1 MIYQNLSP
9 LEKRQFKKFP
19 ICPLC
24 FREIQPGEDFEQIKI
39 KVHRSNVHTFMHRS
53 CILNIHK
60 HTADYIELEKKL
72 AIVNNRFELFKEGGN
87 YGQSE
92 SV

>member
-9 LEKRQFKKFP
+9 LEKRQFKKFA

-24 FREIQPGEDFEQIKI
+24 FKEILPGEEFEQVKI
-39 KVHRSNVHTFMHRS
+39 KLHRSNVHTFLHQS

-60 HTADYIELEKKL
+60 HTGEYLELSNKL
-72 AIVNNRFELFKEGGN
+72 AIVNNRMEIFKKGGCD
-87 YGQSE
+87 GQSE
-92 SV
+92 SI

>member
-1 MIYQNLSP
+1 MTYQSLSP

-24 FREIQPGEDFEQIKI
+24 FREILPGEEFEQIKI
-39 KVHRSNVHTFMHRS
+39 KIHRSNVHTFIHQS
-53 CILNIHK
+53 CVLNIHK
-60 HTADYIELEKKL
+60 HTAEYMELANKL
-72 AIVNNRFELFKEGGN
+72 SIVNNRMEIFKKGGN
-87 YGQSE
+87 DGQSE

>member
-1 MIYQNLSP
+1 MTYQNLSP

-24 FREIQPGEDFEQIKI
+24 FREILPGDEFEQIKI
-39 KVHRSNVHTFMHRS
+39 KIHRSNVHTFMHQS

-60 HTADYIELEKKL
+60 HTADYLELSKKL
-72 AIVNNRFELFKEGGN
+72 SIVNNRMEIFTKGGG

-92 SV
+92 EV